1 MESRHVEYF
10 LATVDNDGLA
20 LAAEALG
27 VTKPSLSKGL
37 RNLERDLGVELFHRV
52 GRGLVLSAA
61 GKAFVGPARKIVRD
75 LVAAESSLVDVSGL
89 PRGRLDICASA
100 HVAEGPVT
108 ELIGSF
114 RKQYPGV
121 VVRLADLRPVDVIAS
136 LIRDGHCE
144 IAFSHFPFAAGGLTT
159 RALGIH
165 EYWLVVP
172 HDAEIAWRDPF
183 PLSNLPDIPVVGL
196 PKESSSRTVIEK
208 ALQAAGSRTIMS
220 AVVEQREAVG
230 AFVVEGV
237 GMSFMER
244 TLAERAA
251 VGGARICTL
260 DPPITAPYGVIYDE
274 ARLSPAG
281 RAFLDTLEP

>member
-61 GKAFVGPARKIVRD
+61 GKAFVGPARQIVRD
-75 LVAAESSLVDVSGL
+75 LVAAEGSFVDISGL

-100 HVAEGPVT
+100 QVAEGQVT
-108 ELIGSF
+108 EKIGAF
-114 RKQYPGV
+114 RKQNPGV
-121 VVRLADLRPVDVIAS
+121 IVRIADLRSSDVVAS

-144 IAFSHFPFAAGGLTT
+144 IAFSHFPVVAPGLTT
-159 RALGIH
+159 RAVGRH
-165 EYWLVVP
+165 EYWLAVP
-172 HDAEIAWRDPF
+172 PGSDVSWRNPF
-183 PLSNLPDIPVVGL
+183 PLNDLPDLPVVGL
-196 PKESSSRTVIEK
+196 PKESSSRTAIEK
-208 ALQAAGSRTIMS
+208 ALQASGSRTVIS

-230 AFVVEGV
+230 SFVVEGV
-237 GMSFMER
+237 GMSFLER

-251 VGGARICTL
+251 LGGARISPL
-260 DPPITAPYGVIYDE
+260 EPPITVEYGVIYDD

-281 RAFLDTLEP
+281 RAFLDTLTT

>member
-1 MESRHVEYF
+1 RH
-10 LATVDNDGLA
+10 T
-20 LAAEALG
+20 
-27 VTKPSLSKGL
+27 
-37 RNLERDLGVELFHRV
+37 
-52 GRGLVLSAA
+52 
-61 GKAFVGPARKIVRD
+61 
-75 LVAAESSLVDVSGL
+75 SSS
-89 PRGRLDICASA
+89 
-100 HVAEGPVT
+100 
-108 ELIGSF
+108 
-114 RKQYPGV
+114 
-121 VVRLADLRPVDVIAS
+121 DVIAS

-144 IAFSHFPFAAGGLTT
+144 IAFSHFPFAAAGLTT
-159 RALGIH
+159 RVLGIH

-172 HDAEIAWRDPF
+172 HDAEIDWRDPF
-183 PLSNLPDIPVVGL
+183 PLDDLPDIPVVGL

-260 DPPITAPYGVIYDE
+260 DPPITVPYGVIYDE

-281 RAFLDTLEP
+281 RAFLDTLAP